1 MKTGDAACIR
11 PRTAL
16 MKEFVSVFLYNIS
29 VVSIH
34 IMCTSAVH
42 IINKGFPTLIVGN
55 HELRGKAEDLRKPF
69 AILKK
74 VKGDSSSK
82 VRYEIGGIVTKKIL
96 FDKIPKSILR

>member
-1 MKTGDAACIR
+1 
-11 PRTAL
+11 
-16 MKEFVSVFLYNIS
+16 
-29 VVSIH
+29 
-34 IMCTSAVH
+34 
-42 IINKGFPTLIVGN
+42 
-55 HELRGKAEDLRKPF
+55 LRGKAEDLRKPF